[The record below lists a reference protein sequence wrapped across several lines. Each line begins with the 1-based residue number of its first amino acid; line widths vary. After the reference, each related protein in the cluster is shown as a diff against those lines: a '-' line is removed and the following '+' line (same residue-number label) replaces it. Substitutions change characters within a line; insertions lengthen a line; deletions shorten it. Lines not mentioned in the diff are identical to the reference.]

1 METPRGLR
9 RKSTKQILEDMEREE
24 LSAGSVQQEIITKVN
39 GMLREVAE
47 CESWK
52 NKFSTSQKQAA
63 LGLIS
68 VIGGW

>member
-24 LSAGSVQQEIITKVN
+24 LSVGSVQQEIITKVN

-47 CESWK
+47 SESWK
-52 NKFSTSQKQAA
+52 N
-63 LGLIS
+63 
-68 VIGGW
+68 